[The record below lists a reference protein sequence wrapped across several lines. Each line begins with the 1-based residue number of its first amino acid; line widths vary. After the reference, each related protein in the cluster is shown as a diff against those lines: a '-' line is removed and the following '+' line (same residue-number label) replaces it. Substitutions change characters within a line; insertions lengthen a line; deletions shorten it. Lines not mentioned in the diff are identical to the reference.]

1 MHSALLSLPIRLT
14 LLQGLNKELLL
25 LHTDQT
31 SLQRQSGEV
40 QTPSAQK
47 EEGEQ
52 RGGSLRV
59 VPSLW
64 NVLAS
69 GGVAVRLHV
78 GLWGHEGA
86 SNMSDLQEQSH
97 SKTQVKAIRQELHL
111 PTDTISSAQTRLS

>member
-52 RGGSLRV
+52 RGGSPRV

-69 GGVAVRLHV
+69 GGVAVRLYV
-78 GLWGHEGA
+78 GLWGHESA

-97 SKTQVKAIRQELHL
+97 SKTQVKTIRQELHL
-111 PTDTISSAQTRLS
+111 PTDTISSAQTMLS

>member
-31 SLQRQSGEV
+31 SLQRQRGEV
-40 QTPSAQK
+40 QTPSAQT

-69 GGVAVRLHV
+69 ESVAVRLYV

-97 SKTQVKAIRQELHL
+97 SKTRAKTLSQELHL
-111 PTDTISSAQTRLS
+111 PTDTISSTQTMLS